1 MKEILNEII
10 KSLKKIFN
18 LFFAEIVFWIRD
30 YKNGKGL

>member
-10 KSLKKIFN
+10 KTLKEIIK
-18 LFFAEIVFWIRD
+18 LFFTEIIFWIRG

>member
-10 KSLKKIFN
+10 KTLKEIFK
-18 LFFAEIVFWIRD
+18 LFFAEIFFWIRD